1 MPDSFQKDSF
11 QKDRERA
18 YAWQQLSAVFQAPE
32 RTFAIHYALQRLR
45 RDQSELA
52 PPVAAI
58 AVHHLGSGQGRV
70 FSIKAEADAAGLDLS
85 SALPAE
91 RMNALEYS
99 LLFKL
104 NDFLEQHPKH
114 LFLHWY
120 MRDDKFGFQALEHRH
135 RKVQADLLQHLHG
148 GRTAAAAAPFGFGG
162 AATTYPIRIPDERKV
177 DLALVLRH
185 VYGIGPVSLRKLAGN
200 NGLSHA
206 EFVEGADEP
215 EMFERGN
222 HARLQWS
229 SSTKARLITEIAR
242 LAYDG
247 RLRAS
252 AGSGTTS
259 GVAPPRTDGMPRIFI
274 NYRREDTEAAANWL
288 HELLSSV
295 LGEDNVFI
303 DTDDIPAGI
312 DFVEHLRRQ
321 IESCDVFIAMIGR
334 RWATL
339 TDDAGNVR
347 LSQNDDFV
355 RREIRAALQ
364 RDIPVI
370 PVLVEGTP
378 LPSETQLPADIV
390 PLRRRQSV
398 ALSSRQFK
406 EDVERLIVKIR
417 EVYRLRRNDTGALTR
432 PFRSK

>member
-1 MPDSFQKDSF
+1 MPDTFHRE
-11 QKDRERA
+11 RERA
-18 YAWQQLSAVFQAPE
+18 YAWQQLSAVVQAPE
-32 RTFAIHYALQRLR
+32 RAYAIHYALQRLR
-45 RDQSELA
+45 RDQTELA
-52 PPVAAI
+52 PPIAAI
-58 AVHHLGSGQGRV
+58 AVRHLASGEVRV

-85 SALPAE
+85 GVLGAQKLA
-91 RMNALEYS
+91 ALEYS
-99 LLFKL
+99 LLYKF
-104 NDFLEQHPKH
+104 NDFLAERPDH

-120 MRDDKFGFQALEHRH
+120 MRDEKFGFPALELRF
-135 RKVQADLLQHLHG
+135 KTVQSDLLQHLHG
-148 GRTAAAAAPFGFGG
+148 GRSAAAAAPFGFGG
-162 AATTYPIRIPDERKV
+162 GNGASSPYPVRVPEAAKV
-177 DLALVLRH
+177 DLALVLRQL
-185 VYGIGPVSLRKLAGN
+185 YGIGPVSLRELASR

-206 EFVEGADEP
+206 ELVEGVDEP

-229 SSTKARLITEIAR
+229 SSAKARLVVEIAR
-242 LAYDG
+242 LAAEGKIQAGGGLAGASTGAPMHGRRDG
-247 RLRAS
+247 A
-252 AGSGTTS
+252 
-259 GVAPPRTDGMPRIFI
+259 PRIFI

-321 IESCDVFIAMIGR
+321 IDSCDVFLAMIGR

-339 TDDAGNVR
+339 ANDRGMQRLADDG
-347 LSQNDDFV
+347 DFV
-355 RREIRAALQ
+355 RREIRAALR

-378 LPSETQLPADIV
+378 MPSEMQLPADLM

-398 ALSSRQFK
+398 ELRSREFK
-406 EDVERLIVKIR
+406 ADVERLIGKIR
-417 EVYRLRRNDTGALTR
+417 EAHRLNLGVR
-432 PFRSK
+432 PFGSDTASRG

>member
-1 MPDSFQKDSF
+1 MPDTFQKDSF

-32 RTFAIHYALQRLR
+32 RAFAIHYALQRLR

-58 AVHHLGSGQGRV
+58 AVRHIGSGQGRV

-85 SALPAE
+85 SALPPE
-91 RMNALEYS
+91 RMSALEYS

-104 NDFLEQHPKH
+104 NDFLEQHPQH

-162 AATTYPIRIPDERKV
+162 TAAPYPIRIPDERKV

-185 VYGIGPVSLRKLAGN
+185 VYGIGPVSLRKLAGS

-229 SSTKARLITEIAR
+229 SSTKARLITELAG
-242 LAYDG
+242 LAYEG
-247 RLRAS
+247 RLQPS
-252 AGSGTTS
+252 GNIGSGMA
-259 GVAPPRTDGMPRIFI
+259 GGNAPPRTDGMPRIFI

-288 HELLSSV
+288 HEILSSV

-312 DFVEHLRRQ
+312 DFGGRPRRPR
-321 IESCDVFIAMIGR
+321 SAIG
-334 RWATL
+334 
-339 TDDAGNVR
+339 
-347 LSQNDDFV
+347 
-355 RREIRAALQ
+355 EQ
-364 RDIPVI
+364 RD
-370 PVLVEGTP
+370 
-378 LPSETQLPADIV
+378 Q
-390 PLRRRQSV
+390 
-398 ALSSRQFK
+398 
-406 EDVERLIVKIR
+406 
-417 EVYRLRRNDTGALTR
+417 
-432 PFRSK
+432 